1 MKHIDHESKIASA
14 ARLSLTIFAFVTGPA
29 GIARAELPSTKAPP
43 SGPGTEAPPPA
54 RAHDARVQ
62 EGYKASAQIGSGF
75 VDTYGLG
82 LGARVGYTLSN
93 GIYVGGDATYYFGNT
108 VASSTGDISAHAIFV
123 GGEGGYEFFPEQRWE
138 VCPYVFL
145 GPSFIHTVQAAPF
158 ASESTTRFAVAP
170 GLLTAYHF
178 GGAFVSAEAK
188 VHVTPNPTAFTVFGG
203 TGLGF

>member
-1 MKHIDHESKIASA
+1 MNSKIASA
-14 ARLSLTIFAFVTGPA
+14 ARLSLTIFAFVAGGT
-29 GIARAELPSTKAPP
+29 GIARAELPSTKAP
-43 SGPGTEAPPPA
+43 
-54 RAHDARVQ
+54 VQ
-62 EGYKASAQIGSGF
+62 EGYEASAQIGSGF

-82 LGARVGYTLSN
+82 LGARFGFTSSN

-108 VASSTGDISAHAIFV
+108 VASATGHLSAHTTFV
-123 GGEGGYEFFPEQRWE
+123 GGEGGYEFFPDPRWE
-138 VCPYVFL
+138 VRPYVFF
-145 GPSFIHTVQAAPF
+145 GPAFIHTVQAVPF
-158 ASESTTRFAVAP
+158 ASESVTRFAVQP